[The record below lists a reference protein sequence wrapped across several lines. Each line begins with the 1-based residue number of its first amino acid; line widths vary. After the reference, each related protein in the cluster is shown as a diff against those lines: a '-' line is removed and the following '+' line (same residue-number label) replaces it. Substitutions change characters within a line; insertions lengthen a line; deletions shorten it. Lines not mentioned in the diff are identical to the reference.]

1 MTAEADPW
9 DYRRASRPAASATCP
24 LPWRIGVAPCGD
36 HARRVTKRQER
47 RAEPQ
52 IRTRGRRSVATA
64 IVAAALAATAATADA
79 APAEA
84 AVPAVAQTRSNLMY
98 RSLTVTATGVQL
110 RRTLAV
116 QRSSVSTRTAE
127 LTTATSAYDAAG
139 KQVTTATA
147 ADTAAKARVTAA
159 RQAVT
164 TAKKKLKSVKPRT
177 RPAVTRARAAVTAAE
192 KKLTLRRSQARDAAT
207 GLTTAKASAAAATTS
222 LNIAN
227 AALRSASAAVVA
239 TQQRIAALKT
249 PADLAARAAA
259 VSRNVVTAVRPGFT
273 TADTT
278 LVYGTTVHRTV
289 AYAYR
294 RMVDDAKKA
303 GIPISG
309 GGFRTKQRQIELR
322 KINGCPDVWT
332 APSSSCR
339 VPTAI
344 PGRSLHEIGMAVD
357 ITSGGKTL
365 TSKSPAFKWLK
376 AHAHE
381 YGLVNLPSEPWH
393 WSITGG

>member
-1 MTAEADPW
+1 
-9 DYRRASRPAASATCP
+9 
-24 LPWRIGVAPCGD
+24 
-36 HARRVTKRQER
+36 
-47 RAEPQ
+47 
-52 IRTRGRRSVATA
+52 
-64 IVAAALAATAATADA
+64 
-79 APAEA
+79 
-84 AVPAVAQTRSNLMY
+84 MY

-110 RRTLAV
+110 RRTLAA
-116 QRSSVSTRTAE
+116 QRTTVTTRAAEVTKATAA
-127 LTTATSAYDAAG
+127 LAAAQKQVATAT
-139 KQVTTATA
+139 T

-164 TAKKKLKSVKPRT
+164 AARKHLTKVKLATKA
-177 RPAVTRARAAVTAAE
+177 AVTRARNAVTAAA
-192 KKLTLRRSQARDAAT
+192 KTLILRTSQARDVAT
-207 GLTTAKASAAAATTS
+207 ALTTAKAAAAAATTS
-222 LNIAN
+222 LNSAN
-227 AALRSASAAVVA
+227 NAVKSASAVVA
-239 TQQRIAALKT
+239 VTQQKIAALKT
-249 PADLAARAAA
+249 PANLAAQAAA
-259 VSRNVVTAVRPGFT
+259 VSRTVVTAVRPGFT

-278 LVYGTTVHRTV
+278 IVYGTTVHRTV

-303 GIPISG
+303 GISIAG

-365 TSKSPAFKWLK
+365 TSKSPAFTWLR
-376 AHAHE
+376 AHADE
-381 YGLVNLPSEPWH
+381 YGFVNLPSEPWH